1 VAISETVGSMGIE
14 IGRKLAESLGWEFA
28 DREILS
34 KASEQ
39 FGEDVTNLR
48 HSVEEKPTLWERF
61 SDTQHRYKAYVEA
74 IMLEMAARDNVAL
87 AGRSSTIVLRPVPHV
102 VPVRTAAPE
111 RARAQRLENEMGLT
125 HEAALNFVR
134 HSDRERAARVKF
146 LYQLDVDDPLL
157 YDLVLNSERLTVE
170 KGAAL
175 IRETLRDERFQSI
188 EAGRRE
194 VVDLS
199 LAALA
204 RATLM
209 AHPQVEAHGP
219 HSDMQGRPRVVD
231 GRGPGARAAHR
242 RGGRRRPD
250 SGRGQRAQRDR
261 RDAPRP
267 DHHRIVGHRKGLD
280 GPFDLEGPVTKASA
294 RKGSQRRGLE
304 AHAGFTLAGRVCRAG
319 GGRGQTLPA
328 R

>member
-1 VAISETVGSMGIE
+1 MSIVAISETAGSMGIE

-39 FGEDVTNLR
+39 FGEDVTDLR

-74 IMLEMAARDNVAL
+74 IMLEMAARDNVVL
-87 AGRSSTIVLRPVPHV
+87 AGRSSTIVLRQVPHV
-102 VPVRTAAPE
+102 VRVRTSAPE
-111 RARAQRLENEMGLT
+111 HTRAQHLENQMGLT
-125 HEAALNFVR
+125 HEAALNYVR

-157 YDLVLNSERLTVE
+157 YDLVLNTERLTVE

-188 EAGRRE
+188 EPGRRA

-204 RATLM
+204 RAALM
-209 AHPQVEAHGP
+209 AHPQVEAHSLTVTCKDGHVTLTGGVREDEQRTVAADVVRRIP
-219 HSDMQGRPRVVD
+219 GVVSLLNEIVVMGLGRT
-231 GRGPGARAAHR
+231 
-242 RGGRRRPD
+242 
-250 SGRGQRAQRDR
+250 
-261 RDAPRP
+261 
-267 DHHRIVGHRKGLD
+267 IIGL
-280 GPFDLEGPVTKASA
+280 
-294 RKGSQRRGLE
+294 
-304 AHAGFTLAGRVCRAG
+304 
-319 GGRGQTLPA
+319 
-328 R
+328 